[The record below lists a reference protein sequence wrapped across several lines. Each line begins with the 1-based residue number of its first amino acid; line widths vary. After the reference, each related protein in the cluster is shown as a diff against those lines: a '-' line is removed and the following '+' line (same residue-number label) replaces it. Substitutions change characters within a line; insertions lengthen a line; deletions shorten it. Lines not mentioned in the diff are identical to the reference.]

1 MSKRIFWFIS
11 IAISVAFV
19 VWFYLG
25 DGVAGLAKWE
35 IKYRMYLIYIIVA
48 CVLQV
53 LFALLS
59 VFWAKKEPSFLK
71 IFANVMATL
80 LCVVFIG
87 GIAVVNILGSL
98 TPEAD
103 GKLNLLHSGE
113 TLPMKKNSALISH
126 IAIASDPHWNVDT
139 ANEERRNEIMD
150 RIASSG
156 YDAFFCLGDIAEIGA
171 IPDAYVKP
179 VNDFAKHLGNMPLRV
194 IRGNHDALVNTRKKF
209 GYYFGPEGK
218 YEPYFRISGNGIHC
232 LFLNLLWGTEDWTA
246 AQEDWLVSE
255 LETIPQNETVV
266 VFSHCFY
273 FGSGSRNEESGVNWY
288 DIPDMIEKVT
298 PIFKKYNVDLVVSG
312 HNHSMEF
319 LKDENVSYAIIGA
332 MGGKPDDGNLTSY
345 ISPKSLWN
353 AYGEHGWIDLQVY
366 EDKLSVIFMR
376 YNGEPIYHVE
386 IPTK

>member
-113 TLPMKKNSALISH
+113 TLPMKKSY
-126 IAIASDPHWNVDT
+126 T
-139 ANEERRNEIMD
+139 
-150 RIASSG
+150 
-156 YDAFFCLGDIAEIGA
+156 
-171 IPDAYVKP
+171 
-179 VNDFAKHLGNMPLRV
+179 
-194 IRGNHDALVNTRKKF
+194 
-209 GYYFGPEGK
+209 
-218 YEPYFRISGNGIHC
+218 SGNGWEIV
-232 LFLNLLWGTEDWTA
+232 D
-246 AQEDWLVSE
+246 
-255 LETIPQNETVV
+255 I
-266 VFSHCFY
+266 
-273 FGSGSRNEESGVNWY
+273 ESGMFPEVIGREASNVW
-288 DIPDMIEKVT
+288 IMASNLIVKVGTSDPVTEPEQT
-298 PIFKKYNVDLVVSG
+298 P
-312 HNHSMEF
+312 
-319 LKDENVSYAIIGA
+319 A
-332 MGGKPDDGNLTSY
+332 GKRRG
-345 ISPKSLWN
+345 IK
-353 AYGEHGWIDLQVY
+353 
-366 EDKLSVIFMR
+366 
-376 YNGEPIYHVE
+376 
-386 IPTK
+386 